1 MKHFLSLVA
10 ALAVTVSMIVSCGND
25 KSVSL
30 TRVDP
35 LDKLLPETSWS
46 HPYSEIEEVA
56 AGEHATFQFALRSY
70 KDLEGLSL
78 SFEALK
84 DDAGNKIESVT
95 TGFVD
100 YIHVGRTTPDPGR
113 DAIRSLSGMYPD
125 RIVDD
130 ATDWEVPAGKTQPV
144 WVSVAVPKDAA
155 PGVYTG
161 KVFVNGKGVKLS
173 GEIAVKVYP
182 VVLEEP
188 TLWVTNWFNAG
199 ESSLKHFNPDAKLY
213 SEEHWDYVRALAK
226 IMKESYQN
234 TILVSVGLI
243 GSKAEGDKWS
253 FDFTNFDKE
262 IEIFQEAGVLK
273 KLEVG
278 HIGGRVGLWNS
289 PFGVNVPGVAE
300 KLPMENPVAK
310 NYYSQFIPALVSHL
324 KEKGWYSIY
333 CQHIA
338 DEPASDNYESYVAI
352 AKFFKQYAPDA
363 PIIEACHS
371 HNLADI
377 VDIWVPQLNF
387 YADGYSF
394 YQERQAAG
402 DEVWFYTCLAPQGN
416 YANRF
421 LEQPLLKTRLLHW
434 MNFRFGATGY
444 LHWGLN
450 QWRGDDPAYESTG
463 INLEGGNILPGGDS
477 WIVYP
482 GDKKLYGS
490 IRLEAMR
497 DGIADYTLLQMLA
510 RKDEALAKEICRQ
523 NVYGWTTYDMSTL
536 HFRLSRHQILE
547 ALSGK

>member
-1 MKHFLSLVA
+1 MKRFCISIAVLSL
-10 ALAVTVSMIVSCGND
+10 AVFTVVSCCGN
-25 KSVSL
+25 KQVTL
-30 TRVDP
+30 QRVDP
-35 LDKLLPETSWS
+35 LDKLLPETTWS
-46 HPYSEIEEVA
+46 HPYSEVEEVA
-56 AGEHATFQFALRSY
+56 AGEHATFQFALRSPMN
-70 KDLEGLSL
+70 LEGLSL

-84 DDAGNKIESVT
+84 DDAGHTIESVT

-100 YIHVGRTTPDPGR
+100 YIHVGRTTPTPGR

-125 RIVDD
+125 EIVDD
-130 ATDWEVPAGKTQPV
+130 AKDWEVPGGKTQPV

-155 PGVYTG
+155 PGVYKG
-161 KVFVNGKGVKLS
+161 KVKVKGKGVNLS

-188 TLWVTNWFNAG
+188 TLWVTNWFNSG
-199 ESSLKHFNPDAKLY
+199 ERSLKHFNPDAELY
-213 SEEHWDYVRALAK
+213 SEEHWDYIRALAR

-234 TILVSVGLI
+234 TILVSLGLI
-243 GSKAEGDKWS
+243 ESKADGEKWS
-253 FDFTNFDKE
+253 FDFTKFDKE
-262 IEIFQEAGVLK
+262 VEIFEEAGVLK
-273 KLEVG
+273 KLEAG
-278 HIGGRVGLWNS
+278 HIGGRIGLWNS
-289 PFGVNVPGVAE
+289 PFGVTVPGVDK
-300 KLPMENPVAK
+300 KLPIEDPVAV
-310 NYYSQFIPALVSHL
+310 NYYSQFIPAFISHL

-338 DEPASDNYESYVAI
+338 DEPAGDNYESYVAI
-352 AKFFKQYAPDA
+352 AKFFKQYAPDV

-371 HNLADI
+371 NNLANV

-387 YADGYSF
+387 YSDNYSF
-394 YQERQAAG
+394 YKERQEAG

-434 MNFRFGATGY
+434 INFRYGATGY

-450 QWRGDDPAYESTG
+450 QWRGDDPSFESTS

-497 DGIADYTLLQMLA
+497 DGIADYTLLQMLS

-523 NVYGWTTYDMSTL
+523 NVYEWTTYDMSTI
-536 HFRLSRHQILE
+536 HFRKARHEILE
-547 ALSGK
+547 ALASK